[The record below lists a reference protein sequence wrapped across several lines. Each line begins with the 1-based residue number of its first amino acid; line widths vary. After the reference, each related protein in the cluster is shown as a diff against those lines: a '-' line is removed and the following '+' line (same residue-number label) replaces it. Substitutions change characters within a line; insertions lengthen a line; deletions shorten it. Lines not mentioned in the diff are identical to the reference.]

1 MKDIKGYEGIY
12 KISEDGRVW
21 SCYYKK
27 FLNPFDN
34 GHGYLYV
41 ALNKDYTRVK
51 ARVHRLVAEAYVP
64 NPNNLPFVVHKDG
77 NKLNNR
83 ADNLEW
89 AEKQLVL
96 PDRTW
101 SNAPIQVLCVETK
114 IIYPT
119 VQEAAESA
127 HISRQ
132 CIYNVLKGK
141 QKTAG
146 GFHWTAI

>member
-12 KISEDGRVW
+12 KISEDGQVW

-27 FLNPFDN
+27 FLSPFDN
-34 GHGYLYV
+34 RHGYSYV
-41 ALNKDYTRVK
+41 VLNMNYYRVK
-51 ARVHRLVAEAYVP
+51 ARVLRLVGEAYVL
-64 NPNNLPFVVHKDG
+64 NTKNLAFVVHKDG

-89 AEKQLVL
+89 AEKQLLL
-96 PDRTW
+96 PNRTW
-101 SNAPIQVLCVETK
+101 SNSPIQVLCVETK

-119 VQEAAESA
+119 VQEAAESV

-146 GFHWTAI
+146 GFHWAAI

>member
-27 FLNPFDN
+27 FLSPFDN

-41 ALNKDYTRVK
+41 VLNKDYNKVK
-51 ARVHRLVAEAYVP
+51 ARIHRLVAEAYVP
-64 NPNNLPFVVHKDG
+64 NPKNLPFVVHKDG
-77 NKLNNR
+77 NKLNNS

-96 PDRTW
+96 PNRTW

-119 VQEAAESA
+119 VQEAAESV

-146 GFHWTAI
+146 GFHWAAI

>member
-1 MKDIKGYEGIY
+1 MVIY
-12 KISEDGRVW
+12 T
-21 SCYYKK
+21 
-27 FLNPFDN
+27 
-34 GHGYLYV
+34 
-41 ALNKDYTRVK
+41 LNKDYNKVK
-51 ARVHRLVAEAYVP
+51 ARGHRLVAEAYVP
-64 NPNNLPFVVHKDG
+64 NPKNLPFVVHKDG

-89 AEKQLVL
+89 AEKQLLL
-96 PDRTW
+96 PNRTW
-101 SNAPIQVLCVETK
+101 SNSPIQVLCVETK

-119 VQEAAESA
+119 VQEAAESV

-146 GFHWTAI
+146 GFHWAAI